1 MRHKSSHWVLL
12 AIVCVVGLPACSTIK
27 SYFPDKTKD
36 YQLETE
42 LPPLALPD
50 DIKPEAKIKDQP
62 ILPEPVYSRESSGT
76 VQTEIAKNKP
86 DEAKKTL
93 YSPVELI
100 EYDAGATRLRIYQ
113 PIDKAWRFV
122 GKALSRQAIEITQ
135 RDRQGYSYTVQ
146 YDSHARKVED
156 GTLWDE
162 LMFFIG
168 NEPSQEKQYY
178 IQLSPRNSE
187 LTDVVVLDD
196 QKQPVRQGDGLKL
209 LKLLKTTINN
219 DLAHHT
225 R

>member
-1 MRHKSSHWVLL
+1 MRCKSSHWMVL
-12 AIVCVVGLPACSTIK
+12 AFVCVVGLPACSTIK

-62 ILPEPVYSRESSGT
+62 ILPEPVYSRENSGT
-76 VQTEIAKNKP
+76 VQTKIAKNKP
-86 DEAKKTL
+86 DTAEKPL
-93 YSPVELI
+93 YLPAELI

-113 PIDKAWRFV
+113 PIEKAWRFV

-135 RDRQGYSYTVQ
+135 RDDTGYSYVVQ
-146 YDSHARKVED
+146 YDPHARKAED
-156 GTLWDE
+156 GALWDE
-162 LMFFIG
+162 LMFFFG
-168 NEPSQEKQYY
+168 NDPSQEKQYF
-178 IQLSPRNSE
+178 IQLTPRNSD

-196 QKQPVRQGDGLKL
+196 QKQVVRQGDGLKL

-219 DLAHHT
+219 DLARHT